1 MKKTIIALFALA
13 GVAAA
18 DSITLTL
25 PGTAQ
30 LSPHT
35 EVLGTTCT
43 NIFSTVADDT
53 YGIYYGAQDGI
64 INSLNANE
72 GKWSI
77 GENGGSITMCGRDGF
92 SGSALA
98 LVIGADLV
106 AGSAIEKITFS
117 ASNKE
122 GRVNM
127 GNSAGPLTL
136 GLAVVDNSG
145 TILKSVS
152 DAQFNL
158 GAAGNS
164 NTATLS
170 FADAITWEDGY
181 KVLAVI
187 EGPQGSGNF
196 GGTAYTIEKISVV
209 ATTAAAAPAV
219 PEPTTATM
227 SLLALAGLAAR
238 RRRK

>member
-1 MKKTIIALFALA
+1 MKKTLIALFALA

-25 PGTAQ
+25 PEGAQ
-30 LSPHT
+30 LNPYT
-35 EVLGTTCT
+35 EALGTTCA
-43 NIFSTVADDT
+43 NIFSKVADDA
-53 YGIYYGAQDGI
+53 YGVYYGAQNGVI
-64 INSLNANE
+64 SSLNTNE

-77 GENGGSITMCGRDGF
+77 GENGGSITMCGRDGYQ
-92 SGSALA
+92 GSALA
-98 LVIGADLV
+98 LVIGGDLV

-117 ASNKE
+117 ASNKVA
-122 GRVNM
+122 RPSM
-127 GNSAGPLTL
+127 GASAGPLTL

-145 TILKSVS
+145 NILKSVS

-170 FADAITWEDGY
+170 FADAITWKDGY

-187 EGPQGSGNF
+187 EGPSGSGNF
-196 GGTAYTIEKISVV
+196 GGTVYTIGDISVV
-209 ATTAAAAPAV
+209 ATTI
-219 PEPTTATM
+219 PEPTTATL

>member
-1 MKKTIIALFALA
+1 MVNW
-13 GVAAA
+13 G
-18 DSITLTL
+18 
-25 PGTAQ
+25 
-30 LSPHT
+30 
-35 EVLGTTCT
+35 ERR
-43 NIFSTVADDT
+43 
-53 YGIYYGAQDGI
+53 IYHYV
-64 INSLNANE
+64 
-72 GKWSI
+72 W
-77 GENGGSITMCGRDGF
+77 RDHYQ
-92 SGSALA
+92 GSALA

-106 AGSAIEKITFS
+106 AGSAIEEITFS
-117 ASNKE
+117 ASNKDA
-122 GRVNM
+122 RPSM

-136 GLAVVDNSG
+136 GLAVVGNSG

-187 EGPQGSGNF
+187 EGPWGSGNF
-196 GGTAYTIEKISVV
+196 EETAYTIEKISVV
-209 ATTAAAAPAV
+209 ATTAASAPAA
-219 PEPTTATM
+219 PEPTTATLR
-227 SLLALAGLAAR
+227 LLALAGLAAR